1 LACEDCYEA
10 TAKDHTSG
18 LALHR
23 DELPNFFA
31 ALDKGAV
38 IDTTDARRDRRT
50 AELHAAYLAPLDIN
64 NVHISPIMLNG
75 RPAGMLCVED
85 PQRGDRAAGMAP
97 FCEALSILLAL
108 RFSAAAPATPMAPS
122 AVPNPVAPGQGD
134 AKTADAFAQRQA
146 RLEVVLFQNSAL
158 PESSDTTS
166 LANAAVGV
174 VKLPNWATVAQQP
187 ADAGGHTA
195 MDAILRDVR
204 GAVELSDVS
213 YAALLDDEIVLAAF
227 SADPEQAPRD
237 AALVAMATLELRDR
251 LTRLE
256 DKWGIDLD
264 FRLAM
269 DVGTVMTSAVAADPP
284 SRNLWGGAVGIA
296 RILAATAAR
305 HTITA
310 SETAYELLASQFLLR
325 PRGTYFLPETG
336 NMRTFIMVGR
346 L

>member
-1 LACEDCYEA
+1 
-10 TAKDHTSG
+10 
-18 LALHR
+18 LHR

-31 ALDKGAV
+31 ALDKGAA
-38 IDTTDARRDRRT
+38 IDTTDARGDRLT

-64 NVHISPIMLNG
+64 NAHISPIMVNG
-75 RPAGMLCVED
+75 RAAGMLCVED

-97 FCEALSILLAL
+97 FCDALSILLAL
-108 RFSAAAPATPMAPS
+108 RFFASPATPMVPS
-122 AVPNPVAPGQGD
+122 AVPNPVAPSQGD

-166 LANAAVGV
+166 LTNAAVGI
-174 VKLPNWATVAQQP
+174 VKLPNWATVAQRP
-187 ADAGGHTA
+187 TDAAGHTA

-204 GAVELSDVS
+204 HAIELSDVG

-237 AALVAMATLELRDR
+237 AAAMGMAMLELRDR

-256 DKWGIDLD
+256 DKWGVDLD

-269 DVGTVMTSAVAADPP
+269 DVGTVMTSAIAGDPP

-296 RILAATAAR
+296 KILAETATR
-305 HTITA
+305 RTIAA

-336 NMRTFIMVGR
+336 NMRTFVMVGR